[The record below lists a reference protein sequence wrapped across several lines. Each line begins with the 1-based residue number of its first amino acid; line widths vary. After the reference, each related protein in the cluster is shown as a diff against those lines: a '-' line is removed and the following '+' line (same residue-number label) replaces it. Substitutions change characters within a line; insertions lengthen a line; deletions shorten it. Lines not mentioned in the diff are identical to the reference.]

1 MDRRAR
7 VAGYSVEA
15 EFYDYCWSS
24 FVEDIEFY
32 KKRLGRPGRV
42 LDLMCGTGRVALA
55 LARAGWEV
63 DGVDE
68 SPEMLRVARSKWRS
82 QSSGVRRRVR
92 FHRANLADFRLPTR
106 FDAALVAAN
115 SFPLTLNRRDRI
127 RALNNVRHHL
137 KDSGKLII
145 QIDTPRSYESARA
158 GNPILQVFRLN
169 NGARWYVRSLAE
181 SFVRPSLVRG
191 LTAHMVINRSGR
203 TEARATSETLTRVL
217 SVSELTRELRDAG
230 FDIGDLFGGYDGTR
244 LTPKSTYAVIEAT
257 T

>member
-1 MDRRAR
+1 MNLRTR

-32 KKRLGRPGRV
+32 KKRLGRPGHV

-63 DGVDE
+63 DGVDQ
-68 SPEMLRVARSKWRS
+68 SPEMLRIARSKCGILPR
-82 QSSGVRRRVR
+82 GARDRVR
-92 FHRANLADFRLPTR
+92 FHRADLTGFRLPGR
-106 FDAALVAAN
+106 YDAALIAAN
-115 SFPLTLNRRDRI
+115 SFPLILNRRDRI

-137 KDSGKLII
+137 KDPGKLII
-145 QIDTPRSYESARA
+145 QIDTPRSYESTRA

-181 SFVRPSLVRG
+181 SFVRPNLVRG

-217 SVSELTRELRDAG
+217 SVSELTRELWDAG
-230 FDIGDLFGGYDGTR
+230 FVIGDLFGGYDGTR